1 MHDLERFIQAQA
13 YNYGDALQEFVMVEN
28 KVVGCGMYFLKLK
41 VWAAVLWQK
50 HMNLKIQKKQGEYLA
65 HPLLKSRLQEICEAA
80 LETESDNAMV
90 VFGVPD
96 NMKLCSSMTLFE
108 KADPENPIYAKILDK
123 FFDGKRDKLTL
134 QILSMTNRYQL
145 SQNQNKSLN
154 ILIHICSRYENYRQ
168 IHWHLLFQKSC
179 KIFHS

>member
-13 YNYGDALQEFVMVEN
+13 YNYEDALQEIRNGRKQSCWMWYVFPQIRGLGRSSMAKTYELEN
-28 KVVGCGMYFLKLK
+28 LEE
-41 VWAAVLWQK
+41 ARA
-50 HMNLKIQKKQGEYLA
+50 YLA

-123 FFDGKRDKLTL
+123 FFDGRRDKLTL
-134 QILSMTNRYQL
+134 QILTDQEQVFLPGTGTR
-145 SQNQNKSLN
+145 
-154 ILIHICSRYENYRQ
+154 
-168 IHWHLLFQKSC
+168 
-179 KIFHS
+179 